1 MGVDSLVV
9 SSDTSVTTSASP
21 AGQVQTFLIADVR
34 GYTRFTRDHGDE
46 AAAGLALRFADVA
59 RVVVSEWDG
68 EVLGLRG
75 DELAAAFGSPRQAL
89 QAAIALQQ
97 RFADELRADPAL
109 PLLVGIGLDAGES
122 IAVEDGYRGGALNLA
137 ARLCS
142 LAKAGEVLVTDTV
155 EHLAGRQQGVTFV
168 DAGRHRVKGLVER
181 VHVFRAVFPLDMPE
195 LPTPRSAPR
204 ALTRVAAIALVGFV
218 VLLAAV
224 AWVTTRGGS
233 PAAVGVVVRAN
244 SLVKIDV
251 KSHRVVGDVPLGAE
265 PGKVV
270 SGGGYLWVAE
280 EQRESVVRVD
290 PKTLNAIPD
299 GMGIDPSE
307 LAYGDGSLWAY
318 DPLGGLAAQ
327 VDPNLEQDPTPTLFS
342 LPPCPN
348 TRGGIGGAPCGPGGG
363 IAASQGSVW
372 FGRMV
377 SDAIKLGV
385 VWQVDPN
392 ASPTPTVTR
401 TLTNV
406 PAGQF
411 AFGAGSIWTSGWFY
425 VPFAAQIDAASG
437 KLIKRWVV
445 PGGGAG
451 FQNPG
456 LTYAYGYAWLV
467 SLNGDLLQLASA
479 RNEVGSSGFQ
489 KSVHLSPGSQ
499 NITAGGTYLWVTNNA
514 GTLTQINPRTV
525 TVIKTYRLGHPAY
538 GVAYTPNNVWVT
550 VTSP

>member
-1 MGVDSLVV
+1 MR
-9 SSDTSVTTSASP
+9 
-21 AGQVQTFLIADVR
+21 TFLIADVR

-59 RVVVSEWDG
+59 RGLVSKWDG

-75 DELAAAFGSPRQAL
+75 DELAAAFASPRQAL

-97 RFADELRADPAL
+97 RFADELRADPAV

-122 IAVEDGYRGGALNLA
+122 VAVEDGYRGGALNLA

-142 LAKAGEVLVTDTV
+142 LAKAGEVLVSDTV

-195 LPTPRSAPR
+195 LPTTRPAPR
-204 ALTRVAAIALVGFV
+204 ILTRAAAIALVAFV
-218 VLLAAV
+218 VLVVAV
-224 AWVTTRGGS
+224 AWMTTRGGT
-233 PAAVGVVVRAN
+233 PAAVGAVVRAN

-251 KSHRVVGDVPLGAE
+251 KSHRVVEDVPFDTK

-280 EQRESVVRVD
+280 EQRESVIRVD
-290 PKTLNAIPD
+290 PTTLDATSD

-327 VDPNLEQDPTPTLFS
+327 VDPNLEQDPTPTLFP

-348 TRGGIGGAPCGPGGG
+348 TRGGVGGAPCGPGGG
-363 IAASQGSVW
+363 IAARQDSVW
-372 FGRMV
+372 FGRTV

-385 VWQVDPN
+385 VWRVDPN
-392 ASPTPTVTR
+392 ATPIPKVTG
-401 TLTNV
+401 TISNV
-406 PAGQF
+406 PAGQL
-411 AFGAGSIWTSGWFY
+411 AYGAGSLWTSGWFY
-425 VPFAAQIDAASG
+425 LPYAAQIDAASG
-437 KLIKRWVV
+437 KLIKRG
-445 PGGGAG
+445 PELGGGG
-451 FQNPG
+451 STSQNPG

-467 SLNGDLLQLASA
+467 SPNGDLLQLGGQS
-479 RNEVGSSGFQ
+479 NEVGRRGFVG
-489 KSVHLSPGSQ
+489 SVSLPPGSQ
-499 NITAGGTYLWVTNNA
+499 EVVGCNGFLWVTSNS
-514 GTLTQINPRTV
+514 GTLTQIDPYTVRPVRTF
-525 TVIKTYRLGHPAY
+525 RFGHPAY
-538 GVAYTPNNVWVT
+538 GVACTPNTLWVT
-550 VTSP
+550 VTNA